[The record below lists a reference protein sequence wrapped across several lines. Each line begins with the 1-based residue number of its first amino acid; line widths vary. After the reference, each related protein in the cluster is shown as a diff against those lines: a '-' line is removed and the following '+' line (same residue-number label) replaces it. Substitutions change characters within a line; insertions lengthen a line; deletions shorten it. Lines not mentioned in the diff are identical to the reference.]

1 MAVVDVLVKLDSPGP
16 VLFRQVRVGRD
27 SDPFAVLKVRTMG
40 VDAEARLAE
49 LRECNE
55 ADGPLFKMVDDPRV
69 TRVGRFLRMTLL
81 DEVPQLLN
89 VLRAT

>member
-1 MAVVDVLVKLDSPGP
+1 MSAEILIPL
-16 VLFRQVRVGRD
+16 R
-27 SDPFAVLKVRTMG
+27 VLKVRTMG